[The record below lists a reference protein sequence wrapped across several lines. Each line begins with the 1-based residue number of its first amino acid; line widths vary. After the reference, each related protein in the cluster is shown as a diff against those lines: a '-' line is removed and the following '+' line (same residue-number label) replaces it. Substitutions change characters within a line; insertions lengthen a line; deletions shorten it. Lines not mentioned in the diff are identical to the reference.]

1 MTVCSHPTG
10 LGLIVDFMVHAF
22 EELAHDL
29 HMTESTIGLVFS
41 SAGTSFPDFLT
52 SLIVAKKGM
61 ADMAV
66 SNAFGSNIFD
76 MLLGLGFP
84 WFLQMGVVEPGTTL
98 YVGEPRQVAPVRRS
112 IPFCAQTCLLLPAP
126 PISMMYYISVCQSL
140 WSASPAA
147 PAPAAAVPAAP
158 AAPVP

>member
-1 MTVCSHPTG
+1 MRSATCEVNSGTSLIWQHLPVDETG

-41 SAGTSFPDFLT
+41 SAGTSFPDFLA

-66 SNAFGSNIFD
+66 RLILRFI
-76 MLLGLGFP
+76 
-84 WFLQMGVVEPGTTL
+84 
-98 YVGEPRQVAPVRRS
+98 
-112 IPFCAQTCLLLPAP
+112 
-126 PISMMYYISVCQSL
+126 QSFRFM
-140 WSASPAA
+140 WMT
-147 PAPAAAVPAAP
+147 
-158 AAPVP
+158 